1 MKKSEKNKC
10 DPEKAMILK
19 NTRWKR
25 EKEILQWDRK
35 VCEESFRWFPIDDSL
50 WMEKRTES
58 LCGSIGGTIPFRMGS
73 SGELHEMGM
82 MRIQV

>member
-35 VCEESFRWFPIDDSL
+35 VCEESFRWFPIDDS
-50 WMEKRTES
+50 
-58 LCGSIGGTIPFRMGS
+58 
-73 SGELHEMGM
+73 
-82 MRIQV
+82 